1 MSREQRHTDSDLLP
15 EHHLDTEFSQF
26 PAYDIHRI
34 VCRRPSCFRTPD
46 PLPSVNLG
54 IGQMR
59 AVAND
64 LVSSTEPLDV
74 L

>member
-15 EHHLDTEFSQF
+15 EHHLDTESPQF
-26 PAYDIHRI
+26 PAYGIHRI
-34 VCRRPSCFRTPD
+34 VRRRPSCFRTPD
-46 PLPSVNLG
+46 PLPSVDLS

-59 AVAND
+59 AVTND
-64 LVSSTEPLDV
+64 FCSSTEPLDV